1 MPDPLPE
8 FECPPLN
15 EVVIGVQFEPL
26 KEFHA
31 AHLGLYWS
39 QIRHRY
45 PFTEE
50 QPPLA
55 PQVEPPEVTARVPA
69 ISFQSGAF
77 IPRSWFLDATKNE
90 LIQLQ
95 NDRFL
100 RNWRQIEGTEAYPRF
115 PLLIKRFEE
124 EWESFLVFL
133 NDQGL
138 GRPSVNQCELIY
150 INHLEPGSG
159 WNDYSELEKVFT
171 TLRTP
176 GGSGFL
182 PAPELLNWESRYKL
196 PEERGRL
203 HVQLQPVFRARDFKL
218 ILSFNLTARG
228 SPEKNTED
236 EIFAWFDLAHE
247 WVVKGF
253 DQLTE
258 PTMHQLW
265 NKKQC

>member
-1 MPDPLPE
+1 MPNQFPE

-26 KEFHA
+26 KNFHA

-39 QIRHRY
+39 AIRARY

-50 QPPLA
+50 QPPLP
-55 PQVEPPEVTARVPA
+55 PQVEPPGIAAHVPA
-69 ISFQSGAF
+69 ISLQTGPF

-90 LIQLQ
+90 LVQVQ
-95 NDRFL
+95 TDRFL
-100 RNWRQIEGTEAYPRF
+100 RNWRQVDGTESYPRY
-115 PLLIKRFEE
+115 PYLMKRFKE
-124 EWESFLVFL
+124 EWENFLVFL
-133 NDQGL
+133 KENGL
-138 GRPSVNQCELIY
+138 APPSVNQCELIY

-159 WNDYSELEKVFT
+159 WNDYTELEKVFSM
-171 TLRTP
+171 LRTP

-196 PEERGRL
+196 PQERGRL

-218 ILSFNLTARG
+218 VVSFNLTARG
-228 SPEKNTED
+228 APEKRSGDN
-236 EIFAWFDLAHE
+236 IYAWFDLTHE
-247 WVVKGF
+247 WIVKAF

-258 PTMHQLW
+258 PTMHPFW
-265 NKKQC
+265 KKKKC

>member
-1 MPDPLPE
+1 MPSPFPE
-8 FECPPLN
+8 FERPPLN

-26 KEFHA
+26 KDLHV

-39 QIRHRY
+39 RIRHRY

-50 QPPLA
+50 QPPLP
-55 PQVEPPEVTARVPA
+55 PQVEPPGVTAQVPA
-69 ISFQSGAF
+69 ISFQSGPF
-77 IPRSWFLDATKNE
+77 MPRSWFLDATKNE

-95 NDRFL
+95 SDRFL
-100 RNWRQIEGTEAYPRF
+100 RNWRQIEGTEPYPRF
-115 PLLIKRFEE
+115 PFLIKRFKE

-133 NDQGL
+133 NEEGL
-138 GRPSVNQCELIY
+138 GPPSVNQCELIY
-150 INHLEPGSG
+150 INHLEPGFG
-159 WNDYSELEKVFT
+159 WNDYSELGKVFT
-171 TLRTP
+171 MLRTP

-196 PEERGRL
+196 PQERGRL
-203 HVQLQPVFRARDFKL
+203 HVQLQPVFRARDLKL

-228 SPEKNTED
+228 SPAQSTAD
-236 EIFAWFDLAHE
+236 RLFAWFDLAHE

-258 PTMHQLW
+258 PTMHQFW
-265 NKKQC
+265 KKK